1 MPNSFYGRQRPL
13 YVPPSSL
20 EYVKVRMTTTTRKTM
35 METEPLTEVSK
46 RIVIFGAAGDLCKR
60 KLIPALFELW
70 KKNLLPKG
78 LLIVGASRRDL
89 PKETWLNHLGD
100 YPQDFTAWLD
110 FISCDLD
117 CQESLN
123 KLHDES
129 ADTTYFLSVPPSTY
143 GAAITNLKEA
153 GFLDD
158 PQRSR
163 VVIEKPFGY
172 DYKSACNLQ
181 SVVERHLREKQ
192 VYRIDHYLG
201 KDTVNNILATR
212 FSNILLEPLWSR
224 QYIEEVQIFAT
235 ETLGCE
241 GRSQYYDGSGVVR
254 DMLQNH
260 MLQVLA
266 LIAME
271 APCKMTATEIRR
283 EKTKVL
289 AATRLGYKTIFG
301 QYEGYKSEDGVDP
314 NSATPTFVAGD
325 LYVDNWRWEGV
336 PFHFMT
342 GKKMPYGCVEVVVKL
357 KAPPQQLFEGHEY
370 NDRIVM
376 RLQPHPHFDIR
387 IDMKAPGFKNDVET
401 ATLTHRYP
409 DWLGVDGYEKL
420 LYDALHDDQSN
431 FVHSEEVLESWRIV
445 DDLLCTGEY
454 CPIRTVPYLYSGG
467 TWGPQYKT
475 DFITKWDYP
484 A

>member
-1 MPNSFYGRQRPL
+1 MYLNGWPFRL
-13 YVPPSSL
+13 YYPQYISGY
-20 EYVKVRMTTTTRKTM
+20 EKVKMSTMNRITT
-35 METEPLTEVSK
+35 MEMEPLTR
-46 RIVIFGAAGDLCKR
+46 RIVIFGATGDLCKR
-60 KLIPALFELW
+60 KLIPALYELW
-70 KKNLLPKG
+70 KKELLPHNI
-78 LLIVGASRRDL
+78 LIVGASRREHT
-89 PKETWLNHLGD
+89 KESWLHHLGD
-100 YPQDFTAWLD
+100 YPEEFCHWLD
-110 FISCDLD
+110 FVSCDLD
-117 CQESLN
+117 NPESLN
-123 KLHDES
+123 NLHDES
-129 ADTTYFLSVPPSTY
+129 ADTTYFLSVPPERY
-143 GAAITNLKEA
+143 ENAIINLKEG
-153 GFLDD
+153 GFLND
-158 PQRSR
+158 PDRSR

-172 DYKSACNLQ
+172 DLESANHLQ

-212 FSNILLEPLWSR
+212 FSNTLLEPLWNR
-224 QYIEEVQIFAT
+224 QYIEEIQIFAT
-235 ETLGCE
+235 ETIGCE

-271 APCKMTATEIRR
+271 APCKMNATEIRR

-289 AATRLGYKTIFG
+289 AATRLGHKIIFG
-301 QYEGYKSEDGVDP
+301 QYDTYKSEEGVDP
-314 NSATPTFVAGD
+314 NSDTATYVAGD
-325 LYVDNWRWEGV
+325 IYVDNWRWEGV
-336 PFHFMT
+336 PFHFMS
-342 GKKMPYGCVEVVVKL
+342 GKKMPYQCVEVVIKL
-357 KAPPQQLFEGHEY
+357 KAPPQQLFDGHEY

-420 LYDALHDDQSN
+420 LYDALYNDQSH

-445 DDLLCTGEY
+445 DDLLCTGDN
-454 CPIRTVPYLYSGG
+454 CPIRTTPYLYSAGG
-467 TWGPQYKT
+467 WGPWHKT
-475 DFITKWDYP
+475 DQITKWDYP